1 MLIVGN
7 ENNILKWLG
16 VWLQMKHLNTNAHL
30 VGSKRKRLFFAVKWN
45 GTWHIEVRKR
55 KSSISNSKIKWK
67 RKKNT
72 ILRIRKLML
81 VNIDSAWIH
90 TYIHTYSHTHMHIHT
105 NNINTRKQKCLLYKT
120 SSKKLEAH
128 YLWLKGIVLPTR
140 QSAKWL
146 MISLSGE
153 MCQQWTKKKS
163 LLLVPKKGTY
173 YIWT

>member
-1 MLIVGN
+1 MIRRMVTNETLKHKRTLSGVQKKTIFFLQLNETAPDTLRLERGN
-7 ENNILKWLG
+7 Q
-16 VWLQMKHLNTNAHL
+16 VL
-30 VGSKRKRLFFAVKWN
+30 V
-45 GTWHIEVRKR
+45 
-55 KSSISNSKIKWK
+55 
-67 RKKNT
+67 KKNT

-163 LLLVPKKGTY
+163 LLLVPKKGT
-173 YIWT
+173 